1 MENYR
6 NDPFGTTPLGGSAR
20 AAGDIGGAG
29 GQNAGQQGVTDKAR
43 EVAHEARQKA
53 GEQVRTGLD
62 FGKSRAAEALHGV
75 ANSLHQSCQTNQD
88 GATRYIQQAGDRV
101 MRAADYLERTD
112 VREMVRHTED
122 FARRQP
128 LLFLG
133 GALALGVTA
142 ARFFRSSQ
150 RDNQPRELGYEGTW
164 QGGVQSSPSYDRE
177 RPLGGYQT
185 GASYADAPSSIDPTA
200 PLGAGGIGSS
210 GIGSSGLGSS
220 GLGSSGIGSSGVAGG
235 GVAGGGLSGGGLAG
249 SGMSGAGMSG
259 GMTGG
264 GLAGGGLAGSDID
277 ADLGT
282 TSGAIDAGETPPPP
296 AGRAPRNRR

>member
-6 NDPFGTTPLGGSAR
+6 NEPFGTTPRGYSAG
-20 AAGDIGGAG
+20 AAGDIGGTG
-29 GQNAGQQGVTDKAR
+29 GQYAGQQGVTDRAR
-43 EVAHEARQKA
+43 DVAHDARQMA

-101 MRAADYLERTD
+101 ARAADYLERTD
-112 VREMVRHTED
+112 VREMVRHTEA

-133 GALALGVTA
+133 GALALGLTA
-142 ARFFRSSQ
+142 ARFLKSSQ
-150 RDNQPRELGYEGTW
+150 RDYEQRELGYDDAW
-164 QGGVQSSPSYDRE
+164 QGGMQSRSTYDRE
-177 RPLGGYQT
+177 RPLSGYQT
-185 GASYADAPSSIDPTA
+185 GASYADASSPLDATA
-200 PLGAGGIGSS
+200 PLGGSAMGASGAGASGMGAGGLGASGTAGS
-210 GIGSSGLGSS
+210 GI
-220 GLGSSGIGSSGVAGG
+220 AGG
-235 GVAGGGLSGGGLAG
+235 GMAGGGLAG
-249 SGMSGAGMSG
+249 SGIAGTDM
-259 GMTGG
+259 
-264 GLAGGGLAGSDID
+264 D

-296 AGRAPRNRR
+296 PAGRAPRNRR

>member
-6 NDPFGTTPLGGSAR
+6 NEPFGTTPRG
-20 AAGDIGGAG
+20 AGAGAFGDVGRIG
-29 GQNAGQQGVTDKAR
+29 GQNAGQQGVTEKAR
-43 EVAHEARQKA
+43 EVAHDARQKA

-62 FGKSRAAEALHGV
+62 FGKSRAAETLHGV

-88 GATRYIQQAGDRV
+88 GATRYIQQAGDRIQ
-101 MRAADYLERTD
+101 RAADYLERTD
-112 VREMVRHTED
+112 AREMVRHTEE

-133 GALALGVTA
+133 GALALGLTA

-150 RDNQPRELGYEGTW
+150 RENQQRDMGYEGSW
-164 QGGVQSSPSYDRE
+164 QGGMQGGQAYDRE

-185 GASYADAPSSIDPTA
+185 GASYADAPSMTDPAA
-200 PLGAGGIGSS
+200 PLGGGAMGGGGMGASGMGAS
-210 GIGSSGLGSS
+210 GIDATGLGTGGLDASGLGAT
-220 GLGSSGIGSSGVAGG
+220 GTTGSGIAGG
-235 GVAGGGLSGGGLAG
+235 GVVGGGMAG
-249 SGMSGAGMSG
+249 SGIGGSGM
-259 GMTGG
+259 
-264 GLAGGGLAGSDID
+264 D

-282 TSGAIDAGETPPPP
+282 TSGTIDAGEAGPPPAGRAP